1 MSWRRQA
8 VVTSLEFHPNLSE
21 IVRVLN
27 RIRGLTDRDVARLA
41 GAWRDSSYLAV
52 ARDHALAPDSP
63 LVIDVLHAFD
73 CVDAVFD
80 GELGA
85 REVPDAAM
93 ASESFTTAL
102 KPQVVSNALKAIRD
116 ALAAAYAR
124 PILSRAEYLGL
135 MGPWRGVFPAERP

>member
-1 MSWRRQA
+1 MSWRRPA
-8 VVTSLEFHPNLSE
+8 VVTSLEVHPNLGE

-27 RIRGLTDRDVARLA
+27 RIRQLTDRDVARLA
-41 GAWRDSSYLAV
+41 GAWRDSSYLAM

-80 GELGA
+80 GDLAA
-85 REVPDAAM
+85 RELPDAVMTGECFA
-93 ASESFTTAL
+93 TAL

-124 PILSRAEYLGL
+124 PILSRTEYLGL
-135 MGPWRGVFPAERP
+135 MRPWRGVFPAEGA